1 MTEFEE
7 FVQMILEEGV
17 KNRDPVALGSCTH
30 KYAVQVMK
38 LLANYWG
45 ESRQYVL
52 PNSETMRL
60 LEAAYD
66 KLRFASEYLNTAS
79 IPVEDRIATALW
91 SLKHARFT
99 LARALRSSNDGSRQ
113 LVFELESFIQK
124 LEARS

>member
-17 KNRDPVALGSCTH
+17 KNRDPIALASYTH

-38 LLANYWG
+38 MLTHYWG
-45 ESRQYVL
+45 ETKQYTL

-66 KLRFASEYLNTAS
+66 KLRFATEYLETAT
-79 IPVEDRIATALW
+79 IPAEDRVATALW
-91 SLKHARFT
+91 SLQHARFT
-99 LARALRSSNDGSRQ
+99 LARALRSSNDGTRQ
-113 LVFELESFIQK
+113 LVFELESFIRK
-124 LEARS
+124 LESQS